1 MANVRISELPAA
13 TLPLTGAELVPV
25 VQSGVTK
32 QTTVAGAGVGA
43 ISVKAYG
50 AVGDGTTND
59 TTAIQAAINAAIASG
74 KALFL
79 PAGTYLLS
87 AQLSITSALTIY
99 GEGYGS
105 VLKINPSLTLANKR
119 FIPLLLQAS
128 VAGTSIQGMVTLR
141 DFAVDGSNG
150 GQLDAGLIVLNSV
163 NHFLVDNLYMANG
176 GTAGAEGSQGVNG
189 ISVSAG
195 TYGGA
200 ISSGVIQNCL
210 MEYFTKA
217 PINWTTEAQNGLIS
231 GNIVRFN
238 SGNGQ
243 APGIQVNGGYNCT
256 VANNFVHDN
265 EGTGIIV
272 ATSGTN
278 ADTYRNPRRI
288 AVRGNHCFRNG
299 TGSAIGHGIYV
310 ANSSSGA
317 NRFGEIIIESNFC
330 FNNGMSN
337 NAANGIRVE
346 NEADVIVQNNAAYN
360 NKSSGIQIGGADT
373 QRIRILDNTLSG
385 NNLSFNPIVSI
396 TFDGSSTATVV
407 TKNAHGL
414 SVSDSVGIFETNEF
428 DYTGIKTVDSTP
440 TATSFTFAVTPSGT
454 LRNEATGGLVVN
466 YTTSTSHR
474 SFSQG
479 SGIFVQV
486 TTTGKDIEIRGNN
499 AFDPRATKSQQYGVF
514 FNSSTTLSNITI
526 ADNTL
531 FNNAVQEL
539 DFVSTLPDGVRITQ
553 SWKKTTTS
561 ATAAFPVI
569 LRSGSGKSYH
579 AEFKAVGRKDDGT
592 DEASYYRIATLH
604 DTAGTVAV
612 VGTVTA
618 VHTAESNA
626 AWDATIAVSSN
637 QMRYQLTGVA
647 ATTINWSGGYSILS
661 AL

>member
-50 AVGDGTTND
+50 AVGDGATND
-59 TTAIQAAINAAIASG
+59 TTAIQAAINAAIAAS

-105 VLKINPSLTLANKR
+105 VLKINPSLALDNKR
-119 FIPLLLQAS
+119 FIPLLFQAS
-128 VAGTSIQGMVTLR
+128 VAGALIQGMVTLR

-163 NHFLVDNLYMANG
+163 EHFVVDNLYMTSG
-176 GTAGAEGSQGVNG
+176 GTPGAEGTQGVNG

-200 ISSGVIQNCL
+200 SSSGVIQNCL

-217 PINWTTEAQNGLIS
+217 PINWTTESENGLIS
-231 GNIVRFN
+231 GNVVRFN

-243 APGIQVNGGYNCT
+243 APGIQINGGYNCT
-256 VANNFVHDN
+256 VTNNFVHDN

-288 AVRGNHCFRNG
+288 SIRGNHCYRNG
-299 TGSAIGHGIYV
+299 TGSIIGHGIYV

-317 NRFGEIIIESNFC
+317 YRFGEIIVESNFC
-330 FNNGMSN
+330 FDNGMSN
-337 NAANGIRVE
+337 TAANGIRVE
-346 NEADVIVQNNAAYN
+346 NEADVVVRGNNVYN
-360 NKSSGIQIGGADT
+360 NKNSGIQIGGADT
-373 QRIRILDNTLSG
+373 QRIRILGNTLSG
-385 NNLSFNPIVSI
+385 NNLAFNPIVSI

-407 TKNAHGL
+407 TRNAHGL
-414 SVSDSVGIFETNEF
+414 SPSDSVGIFGTNEF
-428 DYTGIKTVDSTP
+428 DYTGTKTVASTP
-440 TATSFTFAVTPSGT
+440 TTTSFTFAVTPSGT

-466 YTTSTSHR
+466 YTTATSHR

-486 TTTGKDIEIRGNN
+486 TTTGKDIEIQGNN

-514 FNSSTTLSNITI
+514 FNSSTTLSNITVVG
-526 ADNTL
+526 NTL
-531 FNNAVQEL
+531 FDNAVQEL
-539 DFVSTLPDGVRITQ
+539 DFVSTLPDGVRIAQ

-561 ATAAFPVI
+561 ATATFPVI